1 MTNLTET
8 EMSYWKR
15 NAVFSGM
22 GEAFFQRALE
32 GAQLK
37 SFRAGESVMASGAH
51 LRALGVI
58 VEGEADVLKR
68 TQTEGDSHGVFMSVL
83 KAGEAFGAATMF
95 LNDASAAT
103 QVRTRRGCKAVLFPE
118 AWLTTLMQEHFEFAL
133 NYIAYL
139 TERVHFLTGRIESIA
154 RPTAADKLYNHL
166 VQSAE
171 DKVVH
176 LPHGMNALANALSI
190 SRASLYRVMEE
201 LEQKGMLRREG
212 KTIYLL
218 GGN

>member
-1 MTNLTET
+1 MDD
-8 EMSYWKR
+8 M
-15 NAVFSGM
+15 
-22 GEAFFQRALE
+22 FFQRALE
-32 GAQLK
+32 GVRVK
-37 SFRAGESVMASGAH
+37 SFRAGETVMASGAH

-58 VEGEADVLKR
+58 VSGEADVMKHTR
-68 TQTEGDSHGVFMSVL
+68 VEEDSSHGVFMSVL
-83 KAGEAFGAATMF
+83 KAGDAFGAATMF
-95 LNDASAAT
+95 LSDASAAT

-118 AWLTTLMQEHFEFAL
+118 VWLKTLMREHFDFTL

-139 TERVHFLTGRIESIA
+139 TKRVHFLTGRIESIA
-154 RPTAADKLYNHL
+154 CPTAADKLYNHL
-166 VQSAE
+166 VRSAE

-176 LPHGMNALANALSI
+176 LPHGMRALADTLSI

-201 LEQKGMLRREG
+201 LEQKGMLRHEG